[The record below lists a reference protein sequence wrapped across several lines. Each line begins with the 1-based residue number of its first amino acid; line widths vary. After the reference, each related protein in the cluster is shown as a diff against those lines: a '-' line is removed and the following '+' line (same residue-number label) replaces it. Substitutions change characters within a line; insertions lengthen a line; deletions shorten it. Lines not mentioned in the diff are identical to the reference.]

1 MKKTVPNFSGLEPS
15 MTRRNLMGRAM
26 AGIGAGAM
34 IAGCDFVSGLE
45 AKERNSSQVKPN
57 AKNKNDDG
65 IIQQTVSEHARKVSL
80 PEGSF
85 ELPRYKPQKTGN
97 FDLNNPLDNHIA
109 YMKVQAD
116 LAGGATMIAQY
127 GWLLIAPPGQPAF
140 PFLGRLTLIKAFMT
154 PATEDLAP
162 NIGEHDT
169 AIWGTMTTV
178 HVDPRTFK
186 PVDKIY
192 NPYIDRVIDVPDIHY
207 ADRLVFRVGQSIV
220 VPGVDPKFYE
230 QPWDRDGGFSQFNI
244 DAGDEISYV
253 VLGSAQKPGPMQPR
267 CDVGFW
273 TAKRTDLMD
282 PAQTSI
288 PIRRDYSVIQKLAEY
303 DWYGVSKQ
311 DQAQLFVHMTGWR
324 TDDHTKLPLPIKQHI
339 YDRFTDRFDF
349 T

>member
-154 PATEDLAP
+154 PATV
-162 NIGEHDT
+162 NC
-169 AIWGTMTTV
+169 GT
-178 HVDPRTFK
+178 
-186 PVDKIY
+186 
-192 NPYIDRVIDVPDIHY
+192 
-207 ADRLVFRVGQSIV
+207 
-220 VPGVDPKFYE
+220 
-230 QPWDRDGGFSQFNI
+230 
-244 DAGDEISYV
+244 
-253 VLGSAQKPGPMQPR
+253 
-267 CDVGFW
+267 
-273 TAKRTDLMD
+273 
-282 PAQTSI
+282 
-288 PIRRDYSVIQKLAEY
+288 RRRS
-303 DWYGVSKQ
+303 
-311 DQAQLFVHMTGWR
+311 
-324 TDDHTKLPLPIKQHI
+324 
-339 YDRFTDRFDF
+339 
-349 T
+349 

>member
-1 MKKTVPNFSGLEPS
+1 
-15 MTRRNLMGRAM
+15 
-26 AGIGAGAM
+26 
-34 IAGCDFVSGLE
+34 
-45 AKERNSSQVKPN
+45 
-57 AKNKNDDG
+57 
-65 IIQQTVSEHARKVSL
+65 L
-80 PEGSF
+80 P
-85 ELPRYKPQKTGN
+85 
-97 FDLNNPLDNHIA
+97 
-109 YMKVQAD
+109 
-116 LAGGATMIAQY
+116 
-127 GWLLIAPPGQPAF
+127 
-140 PFLGRLTLIKAFMT
+140 
-154 PATEDLAP
+154 
-162 NIGEHDT
+162 
-169 AIWGTMTTV
+169 
-178 HVDPRTFK
+178 
-186 PVDKIY
+186 
-192 NPYIDRVIDVPDIHY
+192 
-207 ADRLVFRVGQSIV
+207 QSIV